1 MRFDSAERRIIF
13 SRVFRTVS
21 ARACARLWRLGAPS
35 GGVDARREAR
45 PAFVR
50 RRRRLRGPQLV
61 RRRDVGVCG
70 GCERCCCVA
79 EQPSN
84 ARGGRLER
92 RWTYCFRARKPCR
105 GARKG
110 RPRVV
115 QCARRARMVSARAP
129 ESRGE
134 SPSYHKLAQL
144 LFCEPVFAKVGRH
157 GLQSSERSQAIPN
170 TSRTN
175 QQANTKK
182 SRPASTSPL
191 HVPHTQKQTSRRQWF
206 RVHCVHHK

>member
-61 RRRDVGVCG
+61 LRRDVGVCG
-70 GCERCCCVA
+70 GCERRRRVA
-79 EQPSN
+79 APPRV

-105 GARKG
+105 RARRG

-115 QCARRARMVSARAP
+115 QRARRARMVSARAA

-134 SPSYHKLAQL
+134 SPSENKLAQL
-144 LFCEPVFAKVGRH
+144 LFCEPV
-157 GLQSSERSQAIPN
+157 LQKLP
-170 TSRTN
+170 T
-175 QQANTKK
+175 
-182 SRPASTSPL
+182 RPPI
-191 HVPHTQKQTSRRQWF
+191 F
-206 RVHCVHHK
+206 RKFPSHPKHL